1 MHILLMHL
9 ISRSCNWQTPD
20 RRLLFNHSTSSTICV
35 QTIWWAQI
43 HRHFWK
49 HISTSSWSFSRSL
62 GLFFNVVI
70 SFWRNQ
76 WLVTL
81 HPCLANQVQHN
92 HPLSHGTFAP
102 WTASRGFCFSGHSKE
117 STCNI
122 TQPHVFDFSCFH
134 IGNSESLQANLW
146 YESVL
151 VTDILYGH
159 DEGYWKGQTIGIL
172 QSL

>member
-1 MHILLMHL
+1 MDMFAYYGRCISYWLIDAFNFKVLQLTDSGSTFIVQSFNILHHL
-9 ISRSCNWQTPD
+9 CAKKMISMD
-20 RRLLFNHSTSSTICV
+20 YID
-35 QTIWWAQI
+35 I
-43 HRHFWK
+43 FWK

-70 SFWRNQ
+70 SFWSNQ

-117 STCNI
+117 STFI
-122 TQPHVFDFSCFH
+122 ISQPCVFVFSWFH
-134 IGNSESLQANLW
+134 IGNSESL
-146 YESVL
+146 
-151 VTDILYGH
+151 
-159 DEGYWKGQTIGIL
+159 
-172 QSL
+172 